1 MMNLN
6 QVTLPVLNVKQ
17 AIEFYTKLGLELIV
31 QSIPEYARF
40 VCPDNG
46 STLSVHRVD
55 TLPQGDGIWVY
66 FELENLDEYVG
77 KIQSQGIKLD
87 EMPTDKPWLW
97 REARLKDLDG
107 NQLIFYTAGG
117 NRINPPWRVGNTK

>member
-1 MMNLN
+1 MNLN
-6 QVTLPVLNVKQ
+6 QVTLPVLNVEQ

-40 VCPDNG
+40 ACPDNG

-55 TLPQGDGIWVY
+55 NLTQGDGIWVY
-66 FELENLDEYVG
+66 FELDNLDEYVA
-77 KIQSQGIKLD
+77 KIQLQGIQFE

-107 NQLIFYTAGG
+107 NQLIFYMAGE
-117 NRINPPWRVGNTK
+117 NRINPPWRVGKTK

>member
-1 MMNLN
+1 MNLN

-40 VCPDNG
+40 ACPDNG
-46 STLSVHRVD
+46 ATLSVHRVE

-66 FELENLDEYVG
+66 FELENLDEYIS

-107 NQLIFYTAGG
+107 NQLIFYVAGE
-117 NRINPPWRVGNTK
+117 NRINPPWRVRNTK